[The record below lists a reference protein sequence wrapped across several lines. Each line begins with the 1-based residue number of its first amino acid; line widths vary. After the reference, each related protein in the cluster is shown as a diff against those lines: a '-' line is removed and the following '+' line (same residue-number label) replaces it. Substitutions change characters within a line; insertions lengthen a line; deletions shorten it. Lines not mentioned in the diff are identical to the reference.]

1 MPMISVAVIL
11 ECVVNSTSTDT
22 VLSTMESFVDDAEA
36 EADAEDSRP
45 KGDAEEDVVR
55 SADDDADETIE
66 GGGTDVIGR
75 RSWRSSREW

>member
-1 MPMISVAVIL
+1 
-11 ECVVNSTSTDT
+11 
-22 VLSTMESFVDDAEA
+22 MESFVDDAEA

-55 SADDDADETIE
+55 SAEDDADETIE

-75 RSWRSSREW
+75 RSWRSSRE